1 MSNTAKDLAN
11 VTIFMVLFSA
21 LIGGILISCGVVCE
35 RNYQHR
41 VLERARFINKGRN
54 EMLESELYKKL
65 ITMEEMHSKAKAFD
79 AIVQECQANPT
90 KSRKWVLSLMKRNL
104 EKTSKKTKETN

>member
-1 MSNTAKDLAN
+1 MSNTAKDLAD
-11 VTIFMVLFSA
+11 VTIFMVVFSV
-21 LIGGILISCGVVCE
+21 LIGGILISCGVAWE
-35 RNYQHR
+35 RNYQNR

-54 EMLESELYKKL
+54 EMLESELFKKL

-79 AIVQECQANPT
+79 AIVKECQDNPT